1 MKRALGKSNL
11 DIVKDYVDGVRPFVQ
26 VGYDSNLENSTRKE
40 GEEWEDGQGRKWVWK
55 NGSKRRVSKRAT
67 LVIEQRC
74 TCCNMDVRWGS
85 YLDDRVWPKTQM
97 CYECFTN
104 EETRL
109 KTLGIWD
116 TFNKIREL
124 KNVRSALQDYKQRFE
139 ETKIWCT
146 QNHGKPIEFSE
157 EDGSIERWS
166 GAENYSKVLEDVT
179 KDLESINERLSN
191 IDAEIVELEIKYESA
206 KLKRDN
212 KKRV

>member
-1 MKRALGKSNL
+1 M
-11 DIVKDYVDGVRPFVQ
+11 
-26 VGYDSNLENSTRKE
+26 
-40 GEEWEDGQGRKWVWK
+40 
-55 NGSKRRVSKRAT
+55 
-67 LVIEQRC
+67 
-74 TCCNMDVRWGS
+74 
-85 YLDDRVWPKTQM
+85 
-97 CYECFTN
+97 
-104 EETRL
+104 
-109 KTLGIWD
+109 
-116 TFNKIREL
+116 
-124 KNVRSALQDYKQRFE
+124 QDYKQRFE

-179 KDLESINERLSN
+179 KDLESTNERLSK

>member
-26 VGYDSNLENSTRKE
+26 VGYDSNLENATRKE
-40 GEEWEDGQGRKWVWK
+40 GEEWEDSQGRKWVWK
-55 NGSKRRVSKRAT
+55 NGSKRRISKRAT
-67 LVIEQRC
+67 LIIEQRC

-85 YLDDRVWPKTQM
+85 YLDDRTWPKTGM

-116 TFNKIREL
+116 TFDKIREL
-124 KNVRSALQDYKQRFE
+124 KNVRSALLDYKQKFE
-139 ETKIWCT
+139 ETKKWCE
-146 QNHGKPIEFSE
+146 QNHGKSIEFSE
-157 EDGSIERWS
+157 EDGAVERWS
-166 GAENYSKVLEDVT
+166 GAENFSQVLEDVT
-179 KDLESINERLSN
+179 KDINAINERLST
-191 IDAEIVELEIKYESA
+191 IDSEIAELETKYESA